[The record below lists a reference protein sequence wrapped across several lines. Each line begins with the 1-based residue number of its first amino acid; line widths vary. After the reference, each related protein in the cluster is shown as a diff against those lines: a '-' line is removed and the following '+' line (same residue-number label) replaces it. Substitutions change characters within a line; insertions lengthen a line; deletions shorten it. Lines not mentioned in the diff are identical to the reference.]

1 MGCHSSVY
9 SVSSVMSVLRELNAS
24 ALHMPRKIEFTYE
37 QIVDASNEYWI
48 RRYEE
53 DGLANS
59 DILAGRVFVSRF
71 AEASQLEAMI
81 DLIFPFFDKES
92 ENWTRLK
99 HRYNRMEK
107 NFARTLYNA
116 IIAVKNNIDFYTVG
130 AKPPVDR
137 ITFYKLLGIRVLP

>member
-1 MGCHSSVY
+1 
-9 SVSSVMSVLRELNAS
+9 MSVLRELNAS

-71 AEASQLEAMI
+71 AESSQPAGGH
-81 DLIFPFFDKES
+81 DRP
-92 ENWTRLK
+92 
-99 HRYNRMEK
+99 
-107 NFARTLYNA
+107 
-116 IIAVKNNIDFYTVG
+116 DFY
-130 AKPPVDR
+130 
-137 ITFYKLLGIRVLP
+137 IF

>member
-1 MGCHSSVY
+1 
-9 SVSSVMSVLRELNAS
+9 MSVLRELNAS
-24 ALHMPRKIEFTYE
+24 ALHLPRKIEFTYE

-71 AEASQLEAMI
+71 SEASQLEVMI
-81 DLIFPFFDKES
+81 DLIFTFFDKER

-99 HRYNRMEK
+99 HRYSCMSTCEKDNREL
-107 NFARTLYNA
+107 RSD
-116 IIAVKNNIDFYTVG
+116 ISI
-130 AKPPVDR
+130 
-137 ITFYKLLGIRVLP
+137 